1 MPFETPIPIRQAVQ
15 NVLDGKYVLPAIQ
28 REFIWEPEQ
37 IELLFDSLL
46 RGYPISSFLFW
57 EVPRQVSY
65 SLSKSLKV
73 TRPQFSDMHRMLEA
87 NQSKDLHCG
96 PPVLATEF
104 TTCAWG
110 EMVLP
115 FHVTKTR
122 R

>member
-1 MPFETPIPIRQAVQ
+1 MSLTGNMSCQPSNANSSGSPSKSSSSSTRSCAAIRS
-15 NVLDGKYVLPAIQ
+15 G
-28 REFIWEPEQ
+28 
-37 IELLFDSLL
+37 
-46 RGYPISSFLFW
+46 SFLFW
-57 EVPRQVSY
+57 EVPRQASY

-87 NQSKDLHCG
+87 NQAKDLHCG